1 MDFYDSDNQEDQ
13 EADDQIQ
20 EKMVSWCWLYHYYV
34 NVIMSL
40 ILLCGQ
46 EELKLM
52 YLEFYQLQEQNTR
65 VTLELEETRRLIAEL
80 KNKLRK

>member
-1 MDFYDSDNQEDQ
+1 
-13 EADDQIQ
+13 
-20 EKMVSWCWLYHYYV
+20 
-34 NVIMSL
+34 MSL

>member
-1 MDFYDSDNQEDQ
+1 MDFYDSNNQEDQ
-13 EADDQIQ
+13 QADDQIQ